1 MKKISYEEA
10 LKQLDELVG
19 QIEDPKRN
27 LTTTGED
34 VKKAMELIKY
44 CKELLR
50 GDQEKIEKIIN
61 ES

>member
-10 LKQLDELVG
+10 LKQLDEIVG

>member
-50 GDQEKIEKIIN
+50 GDQDKSEKIIN

>member
-50 GDQEKIEKIIN
+50 GDQDKIEKIIN